1 MTSLLRLASLALL
14 ALCAA
19 CAPLTE
25 RPAPLALQEEARS
38 PVTILISIDGFRP
51 DYLQRGV
58 TPNLSRLAA
67 SGVTGPMRPSFPS
80 KTFPNHWAIV
90 TGDRPDDNGIV
101 ANRMEDPSRPGKV
114 FTMAT
119 DDPFWWKEA
128 EPLWVT
134 AEKVGIRTGTVFW
147 PGSNVAWG
155 GVKASAWPYT
165 ISGGTRPHDWL
176 QFNQA
181 ISGRQRVDMAID
193 WLRRPATTR
202 PAFLTLYFDAV
213 DTAGHQFGP
222 VAAETTAAVA
232 EIDATIGMLLDS
244 LADLHQPANLV
255 IVSDHGMAATST
267 ERSIALDKIAN
278 PADYHIVETGPFASL
293 AAIPGHEAALEKA
306 LLKPRNHIQCW
317 RKAEI
322 PARFHYGANPR
333 VPPYFCLAETGWT
346 IDETTPAKPGT
357 GGSHG
362 YDNEAPDMASLFI
375 ASGPQIHAGAPLPSV
390 FDNVDVYPLLARL
403 IGVTPLPGD
412 GDAAKLDGIVAG
424 K

>member
-1 MTSLLRLASLALL
+1 
-14 ALCAA
+14 
-19 CAPLTE
+19 
-25 RPAPLALQEEARS
+25 
-38 PVTILISIDGFRP
+38 
-51 DYLQRGV
+51 
-58 TPNLSRLAA
+58 
-67 SGVTGPMRPSFPS
+67 MRPSYPS
-80 KTFPNHWAIV
+80 KTFPNHWTLV
-90 TGDRPDDNGIV
+90 TGLRPDRTGIV
-101 ANRMEDPSRPGKV
+101 ANKFLDSARPDDT
-114 FTMAT
+114 FTMAS
-119 DDPFWWKEA
+119 DDPFWWNAA
-128 EPLWVT
+128 EPIWVT
-134 AEKVGIRTGTVFW
+134 AEKAGIRTATAFW

-222 VAAETTAAVA
+222 DAAATTATVA
-232 EIDATIGMLLDS
+232 EIDATIGILLDG

-293 AAIPGHEAALEKA
+293 AAIPGHEETLEKA
-306 LLKPRNHIQCW
+306 LLKPRDHMQCW

-375 ASGPQIHAGAPLPSV
+375 ASGPRIRAGAPLPSV